1 MSDEGAASAAERR
14 HVVEGFVNGLYDE
27 SPIWSDEVPRE
38 RLLALWMAR
47 HDSPAPMG
55 DAEGRSQDMD
65 A

>member
-1 MSDEGAASAAERR
+1 MSDEGAAPAAERG

-27 SPIWSDEVPRE
+27 SPIWPDDIPRE

-47 HDSPAPMG
+47 HDSLEPTG
-55 DAEGRSQDMD
+55 DAEGSSQDMD